1 MALTINSCHKLL
13 FNPEQAYDGDD
24 VDSNG
29 YRNVS
34 IFVDRHHYQEGTEIS
49 DSEEERT
56 KDMDSD
62 DDVLCVLTGKR
73 ALLSSRPIY

>member
-1 MALTINSCHKLL
+1 
-13 FNPEQAYDGDD
+13 

-62 DDVLCVLTGKR
+62 DDFLCVLTGKR